1 MFCDFIHSS
10 LILWELTEHTGWGLD
25 RIYGEGSGF
34 LQETSTTMSSVAHI
48 ESHLAAWDPEIA
60 CAAED
65 PAARWRSLEA
75 CRDYL
80 RLVVRRGGWSKRP
93 NDANTSDLIQHTIL
107 EGWRGFARFEG
118 RSASQLRGWLRA
130 ILVHSLLN
138 SRRRQAAVRRQ
149 RPGAAELIAG
159 TTTSPSKAAQ
169 KNDSR
174 EVLDAALALL
184 SERHRTVI
192 HLRIWDQFSFAQIGA
207 QAGASPKTPRGC
219 STDGHSRACAKR

>member
-1 MFCDFIHSS
+1 MSRVA
-10 LILWELTEHTGWGLD
+10 
-25 RIYGEGSGF
+25 RIKSP
-34 LQETSTTMSSVAHI
+34 
-48 ESHLAAWDPEIA
+48 LAAWDPEIA
-60 CAAED
+60 CAVED

-80 RLVVRRGGWSKRP
+80 RLVVLRGGWSRRP
-93 NDANTSDLIQHTIL
+93 DDPNTSDLIQNTML

-118 RSASQLRGWLRA
+118 RSAGQLRGWLRA

-149 RPGAAELIAG
+149 SPGAAELIAG

-169 KNDSR
+169 RNDSR
-174 EVLDAALALL
+174 EVLDAALAVL

-192 HLRIWDQFSFAQIGA
+192 HLRIWDQLSFAQIGA
-207 QAGASPKTPRGC
+207 RVGLSEDAARMRFGRALASLRETMRP
-219 STDGHSRACAKR
+219 GHDPG